1 MELHRFRRI
10 IAVSGVLGDRLPDQ
24 LLPQVAV
31 FANDLGGGLAAS
43 GIRTPDQWFTK
54 PLLYH

>member
-10 IAVSGVLGDRLPDQ
+10 IGVSRFLGLPDQ

-31 FANDLGGGLAAS
+31 FANDLGCGLAAS

-54 PLLYH
+54 PLLYR